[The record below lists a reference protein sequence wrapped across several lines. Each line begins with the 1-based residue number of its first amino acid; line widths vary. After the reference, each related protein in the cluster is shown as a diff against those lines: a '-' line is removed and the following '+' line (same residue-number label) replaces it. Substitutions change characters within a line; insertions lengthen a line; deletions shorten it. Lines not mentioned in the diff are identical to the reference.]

1 MKTILLEVNEI
12 NFTFIDKY
20 IELGELKNFNALFE
34 KHSYTKTIAE
44 NEQRNLEPWIQWV
57 TVHTGKNFDEHKVFR
72 LGDGVKDDVKQI
84 WEVLE
89 EKFDIDVAAISPMNA
104 AAKAMNSAFFMP
116 DPWSSDVVIGS
127 WDLKLLFSAV
137 KQIVNDNAKDKI
149 EFSSYLKLAVGFI
162 PNFRMKNVAKYIKLF
177 YLSRKSKWYK
187 AIFLDRILMDTFI
200 TQWQRYQP
208 DFSTLF
214 LNAGA
219 HIQHHYMYNS
229 AVYEGVHENPNW
241 YVDEDAD
248 PVLDLYR
255 EYDQILGTINELDDV
270 RLMIC
275 TALSQVPN
283 PNMTYQYRLNQ
294 HGKFLTTLGIDYLE
308 ICPRMSRDFLVRFKN
323 NDAAA
328 QAQNSLKQ
336 VKSID
341 GTRIFSVDNRG
352 DNLFCKI
359 DYYGP
364 LSGIQDLVFG
374 EQIIKNFAAMISL
387 ASIENGIHTT
397 TGYFVDTG
405 IEASLTKDEIKLAE
419 VYDQI
424 IGLYA
429 AKP

>member
-20 IELGELKNFNALFE
+20 IELGELKNFKALFE

-229 AVYEGVHENPNW
+229 AVYEGV
-241 YVDEDAD
+241 VC
-248 PVLDLYR
+248 R
-255 EYDQILGTINELDDV
+255 
-270 RLMIC
+270 
-275 TALSQVPN
+275 
-283 PNMTYQYRLNQ
+283 
-294 HGKFLTTLGIDYLE
+294 
-308 ICPRMSRDFLVRFKN
+308 
-323 NDAAA
+323 
-328 QAQNSLKQ
+328 
-336 VKSID
+336 
-341 GTRIFSVDNRG
+341 
-352 DNLFCKI
+352 
-359 DYYGP
+359 
-364 LSGIQDLVFG
+364 
-374 EQIIKNFAAMISL
+374 
-387 ASIENGIHTT
+387 
-397 TGYFVDTG
+397 
-405 IEASLTKDEIKLAE
+405 
-419 VYDQI
+419 
-424 IGLYA
+424 
-429 AKP
+429 